1 MSQVYCG
8 PDVDLDAIDYNL
20 RWLNSCELCN
30 KSYANRTHL
39 QKHQR
44 EAHPE
49 FLCSICRK
57 TYSSQKNL
65 LAHLKI
71 WHKLQVTLPTRR
83 IRRPNFLCSVCG
95 KTYASKNTLGV
106 HMKKSHPHWISTHGL
121 HHMYDWYINS
131 IVNIMWHLTKKIFFT
146 EESSVKTKLEEWGVI
161 SLASNVWVMT
171 PLVID
176 KVTLNT
182 IPKQRRVSSFRN
194 ESNVY

>member
-65 LAHLKI
+65 LVHLKI

-95 KTYASKNTLGV
+95 RTYASKNTLGV
-106 HMKKSHPHWISTHGL
+106 HMKKSHPIEYL
-121 HHMYDWYINS
+121 RMAS
-131 IVNIMWHLTKKIFFT
+131 I
-146 EESSVKTKLEEWGVI
+146 
-161 SLASNVWVMT
+161 
-171 PLVID
+171 
-176 KVTLNT
+176 
-182 IPKQRRVSSFRN
+182 
-194 ESNVY
+194 